1 VLKFAA
7 PIAFAL
13 MLAGCASAPPDLQ
26 AGADAV
32 RGVDKADITAR
43 LTAADAAREDGHMSD
58 ALSIYQ
64 QVLVD
69 APGNPQSEYGVAECL
84 LAMGK
89 FAEARQLFQGL
100 QRNADFRAV
109 ALQGEGLAWLGLG
122 RDDSAEKTL
131 LAASQVDPALWR
143 SWNAL
148 GSIADRRH
156 DSQNAATY
164 FAKAAEL
171 NPGSAAV
178 KNNLGYSE
186 LIKGNPDH
194 AIELFRAALALEPK
208 SETIQNNLRLAIAA
222 TGNYDEAVRATAH
235 DQLPVVLNNV
245 GYVAMQ
251 RGDREAAEGYFAKAM
266 EVSGSYAT
274 VTAKNLDLL
283 KSEQAIKP

>member
-13 MLAGCASAPPDLQ
+13 MLAGCASAPHNLQ
-26 AGADAV
+26 SATDAM
-32 RGVDKADITAR
+32 RGGDNADIGGR
-43 LTAADAAREDGHMSD
+43 LAAADAAREDGHVTD
-58 ALSIYQ
+58 ALQIYQ
-64 QVLVD
+64 GVLVD

-84 LAMGK
+84 LAVGK
-89 FAEARQLFQGL
+89 FAEAKHLFEGL
-100 QRNADFRAV
+100 QRNADLRDV
-109 ALQGEGLAWLGLG
+109 ALQGEGLASLGLG
-122 RDDSAEKTL
+122 HDDAAEKTL
-131 LAASQVDPALWR
+131 LAASQVNPSLWR

-148 GSIADRRH
+148 GSLADRRH
-156 DSQNAATY
+156 QPDDARAF

-186 LIKGNPDH
+186 LIKGNPEH

-208 SETIQNNLRLAIAA
+208 SETIQNNIRLAIAA
-222 TGNYDEAVRATAH
+222 TGKYDEAIREAPR

-251 RGDREAAEGYFAKAM
+251 RGDRTTAEGYFARAM

-283 KSEQAIKP
+283 KSEQPAKP

>member
-1 VLKFAA
+1 
-7 PIAFAL
+7 
-13 MLAGCASAPPDLQ
+13 MLAGCASAPPNMQ
-26 AGADAV
+26 AGADAMH
-32 RGVDKADITAR
+32 GTDKADIIAR
-43 LTAADAAREDGHMSD
+43 LAAADATREDGHVSD
-58 ALSIYQ
+58 ALAIYQ

-69 APGNPQSEYGVAECL
+69 EPGNPQSEYGVAECL
-84 LAMGK
+84 LVMGK
-89 FAEARQLFQGL
+89 FAEARQLFEGL
-100 QRNADFRAV
+100 QRNADLRAV
-109 ALQGEGLAWLGLG
+109 ALQGEGLAWLGLD
-122 RDDSAEKTL
+122 RDDAAEKTL
-131 LAASQVDPALWR
+131 LAASQVDPTLWR

-148 GSIADRRH
+148 GSLADRRH
-156 DSQNAATY
+156 ATADAEKF

-186 LIKGNPDH
+186 LVKGDPQH

-222 TGNYDEAVRATAH
+222 TGNYDEALRSTAH

-251 RGDREAAEGYFAKAM
+251 RGDRAAAESYFAKAM
-266 EVSGSYAT
+266 EASGSYAT

-283 KSEQAIKP
+283 KSEQAATP